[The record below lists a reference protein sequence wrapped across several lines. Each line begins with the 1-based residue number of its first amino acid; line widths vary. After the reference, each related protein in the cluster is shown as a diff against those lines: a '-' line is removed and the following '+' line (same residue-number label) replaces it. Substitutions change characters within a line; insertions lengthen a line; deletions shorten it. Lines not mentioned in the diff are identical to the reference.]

1 MISTNT
7 SGVST
12 NGSVSDYSIE
22 MNESMFTMLTKN
34 VYNDPIK
41 AVIREWSTN
50 AIDAC
55 IAASCKPNFNVHLP
69 VPAQP
74 FFSVRDYGI
83 GLSQEDIVGLF
94 SVLGAS
100 TKRNSNDYNGTFG
113 IGRLAGLA
121 YADSF
126 TIESF
131 HDGIHHIYNT
141 SFINGT
147 PKCVHLSSTST
158 DEPNGLQLSIPVELE
173 DVSVFQS
180 KAHEIYRYFDTKP
193 NFNIEFDCSRV
204 STDDIADDWFFE
216 DNMLPY
222 INNYNNYVLMSNV
235 LYQIPSNN
243 VNSRGFRCVVLK
255 VPTGA
260 VSINP
265 GRESISLSKES
276 VEYLNERF
284 KDIVYSYYNT
294 FDAVMNKL
302 STPYEKIQSYLQI
315 LNNSPHQ
322 AINGFTV
329 DKYISKPFRDIVSKH
344 RANFITG
351 LSAVE
356 SHYGNL
362 FTVKKKEAYYANL
375 QSIDYE
381 NMTILKRSVMI
392 VDVKTRFNNAIRN
405 LNGSWLIVK
414 PNKGANL
421 DDAVKAMKQFTTD
434 FGFPVVEVVSP
445 YIEEVEKSQSGVRKG
460 IYECNISSTGSIL
473 KSEPAFDD
481 TTTRY
486 YIEISGS
493 SPMMSL
499 EKLQHLA
506 QLNTLGT
513 KTKLVGI
520 QKKYLKLVEEADNY
534 IPAEKAILADIA
546 DKELHYRI
554 SNVSRYYRMPVVP
567 KEVLYGKLLE
577 AYEQAEEFAEIPTID
592 NNQADA
598 LDYFN
603 IPYAKHVLTYS
614 VEDLANF
621 SPIYALHINSWR
633 SFQEKESEYLFKLEK
648 FHYDTLR
655 KAKR

>member
-55 IAASCKPNFNVHLP
+55 IAAGVEPRFNVHLP
-69 VPAQP
+69 VPAQS
-74 FFSVRDYGI
+74 FFSVRDYGT

-94 SVLGAS
+94 SILGAS
-100 TKRNSNDYNGTFG
+100 TKRESNNYNGTFG
-113 IGRLAGLA
+113 IGRMAGLA

-131 HDGIHHIYNT
+131 HEGIHHIYST
-141 SFINGT
+141 SFINGS
-147 PKCVHLSSTST
+147 PKCVHLSSTPT
-158 DEPNGLQLSIPVELE
+158 DEPNGLQLSIPVRLE

-180 KAHEIYRYFDTKP
+180 RAHEIYRYFDTKP
-193 NFNIEFDCSRV
+193 NFNIDFDCSRV

-222 INNYNNYVLMSNV
+222 INNYSNYVLMANV
-235 LYQIPSNN
+235 LYEIPSNN
-243 VNSRGFRCVVLK
+243 VASHGFSCVILK

-276 VEYLNERF
+276 VEYLNGRF
-284 KDIVYSYYNT
+284 NDIVSSYHVT
-294 FDAVMNKL
+294 FDAVMKKL
-302 STPYEKIQSYLQI
+302 STPYEKVQSYLQI
-315 LNNSPHQ
+315 LANSPHQ
-322 AINGFTV
+322 AIHGFTV
-329 DKYISKPFRDIVSKH
+329 DKYLSKPFSDVVCKH
-344 RANFITG
+344 RANYIDT
-351 LSAVE
+351 LYEVE
-356 SHYGNL
+356 SYYGNL
-362 FTVKKKEAYYANL
+362 FTVKNKESYYSTL
-375 QSIDYE
+375 RSISYE
-381 NMTILKRSVMI
+381 NLSLLNRKVML
-392 VDVKTRFNNAIRN
+392 VDVKTRFSDVVKN
-405 LNGSWLIVK
+405 LSGLWLVIK
-414 PNKGANL
+414 PNKSANL

-434 FGFPVVEVVSP
+434 FGFPTVEFVSS
-445 YIEEVEKSQSGVRKG
+445 YIEQIEKSQPKARKG
-460 IYECNISSTGSIL
+460 IYECPISNSGTIF
-473 KSEPAFDD
+473 KSEPVSDN
-481 TTTRY
+481 TNTRY
-486 YIEISGS
+486 YIEVSGS
-493 SPMMSL
+493 SPVISL
-499 EKLQHLA
+499 ERLQHLA

-534 IPAEKAILADIA
+534 IPAEEAILADIA
-546 DKELHYRI
+546 DKEFHYRIKNVSKYYRI
-554 SNVSRYYRMPVVP
+554 SNVP

-577 AYEQAEEFAEIPTID
+577 AYEQSQEFAGIPTID

-603 IPYAKHVLTYS
+603 IPYTRHELTHS
-614 VEDLANF
+614 VEDLTNF
-621 SPIYALHINSWR
+621 SPVYAIHIGSWR
-633 SFQEKESEYLFKLEK
+633 SFREKEYEYLFKLEK

-655 KAKR
+655 KAEQ